1 MLDPGLED
9 DITKLFVGQRR
20 RWLTGSVG
28 ALIVGGGAAAAAC
41 AESLHEGGFGEGVLL
56 VGREPD
62 PPYERPPC
70 SKEYLAGKQ
79 DRDACLLHDADWYS
93 RNGIELATRT
103 SVMKLDTAARTA
115 TLSTKEVVEFG
126 VALLATGANVRRLR
140 VDGAQLS
147 GIHYLRTLG
156 TSDAIRADADQA
168 ERVVLIGGS
177 YIACEVA
184 ATLTARGQHCTLV
197 MLEDAPLS
205 TTFGPAAGAFFAD
218 VLRSHGV
225 ELVTGDGLERL
236 EGAERVERVV
246 TASGRELPADMVVDG
261 HGRDARRAARPRRRA
276 GARRVGRR
284 RLRRAPGDVG
294 AGRVRRRRH
303 VRVGLRAA
311 RGARRGSS
319 TSRSRRRRA
328 ARPPPAMLGARKP
341 FAEVP
346 YFWTDLADWASA
358 EWVGL
363 GAPSERE
370 VVRGDPGAGAF
381 SVLHV
386 AGGRV
391 IGALSVERGADLESA
406 RRLIAEKT
414 DVGEAAARRRRP
426 RGALAGRAH
435 RALALEAQRV
445 AARAA
450 DGERVLRPRP
460 GAQQPLAVGAALD
473 RAAGDQLTQP
483 RRHRRAAGAD
493 HPGERAVREPQRDDD
508 AVRHHAAPALGQA
521 PEQGEQAVVD
531 ARQVRDRLQHDEPLG
546 AAAGAVEQRR
556 EDLRPLRE
564 PDGQRLV
571 DDRDPGRGERA
582 PLGRA
587 REQLL
592 GVVVGPRADE
602 VARAEQLG
610 GGVVA
615 DGRLADHQALE
626 DQQPERA
633 RAAGEARAGVPAAA
647 RDVDDADGEPLGGVA
662 RAARVEPA
670 REVGVRIEEL
680 DGGAAAFRH

>member
-1 MLDPGLED
+1 MPD
-9 DITKLFVGQRR
+9 RH
-20 RWLTGSVG
+20 VG

-103 SVMKLDTAARTA
+103 SVMKLDMAARTA

-246 TASGRELPADMVVDG
+246 TASGLQLPADMVVMGTGAMPDVLL
-261 HGRDARRAARPRRRA
+261 ARAAGLA
-276 GARRVGRR
+276 LGESGGVACAAH
-284 RLRRAPGDVG
+284 LETSAPGVFA
-294 AGRVRRRRH
+294 AGDMCEWDS
-303 VRVGLRAA
+303 GLHEGPARIEHFEVAQAQGRAA
-311 RGARRGSS
+311 
-319 TSRSRRRRA
+319 A
-328 ARPPPAMLGARKP
+328 AGMLGSRKP

-363 GAPSERE
+363 GVPSERE

-414 DVGEAAARRRRP
+414 DVGEAP
-426 RGALAGRAH
+426 LADAD
-435 RALALEAQRV
+435 LEA
-445 AARAA
+445 
-450 DGERVLRPRP
+450 L
-460 GAQQPLAVGAALD
+460 
-473 RAAGDQLTQP
+473 
-483 RRHRRAAGAD
+483 
-493 HPGERAVREPQRDDD
+493 
-508 AVRHHAAPALGQA
+508 
-521 PEQGEQAVVD
+521 
-531 ARQVRDRLQHDEPLG
+531 
-546 AAAGAVEQRR
+546 
-556 EDLRPLRE
+556 
-564 PDGQRLV
+564 
-571 DDRDPGRGERA
+571 
-582 PLGRA
+582 
-587 REQLL
+587 
-592 GVVVGPRADE
+592 
-602 VARAEQLG
+602 
-610 GGVVA
+610 
-615 DGRLADHQALE
+615 
-626 DQQPERA
+626 
-633 RAAGEARAGVPAAA
+633 
-647 RDVDDADGEPLGGVA
+647 
-662 RAARVEPA
+662 
-670 REVGVRIEEL
+670 
-680 DGGAAAFRH
+680 